1 MTAPTRR
8 TRAGLAV
15 VLVALGLLLSGLTA
29 PASAAT
35 RVVLGGVAVALPA
48 GSTQV
53 VTVNHTRSWRATVVL
68 WQRGPSGWKALARA
82 ADGRTGYGGL
92 VVGSRRKQGTG
103 TTPLGTYS
111 LLSAFGTHARA
122 TSWKVGYHRITS
134 DDWWVED
141 NGSAYYNRMRGK
153 SQGGFRWW
161 LTSGPNTS
169 ERLADYPR
177 QYEYA
182 INTGFNRAQVRYRGA
197 GIFLHVNGRGATAGC
212 ISAPRWFLRTA
223 MARLDPARKPVIAIG
238 R

>member
-1 MTAPTRR
+1 MSPRPLRLLAPVVAAFVLLLT
-8 TRAGLAV
+8 GLA
-15 VLVALGLLLSGLTA
+15 A
-29 PASAAT
+29 PASATT

-53 VTVNHTRSWRATVVL
+53 VTVNHRRSWHATVVL
-68 WQRGPSGWKALARA
+68 WERSGSGWRAVARA

-92 VVGSRRKQGTG
+92 VIGSRRRQGTG
-103 TTPLGTYS
+103 STPLGTYA
-111 LLSAFGTHARA
+111 LPSAFGTHARSA
-122 TSWKVGYHRITS
+122 SWRLAYHRTTA

-169 ERLADYPR
+169 ERLAAYPV

-182 INTGFNRAQVRYRGA
+182 VVTGFNAGQVRYRGA

-212 ISAPRWFLRTA
+212 VSAPRWFLRTA
-223 MARLDPARKPVIAIG
+223 LAHLDPARHPVIAIG